1 MTTCMESSK
10 NDVYAIN
17 GLAAEVGEIQDKIA
31 KWVRKEYI
39 TIKNN
44 QVNFTQKAV
53 DSGID
58 FPKELA
64 KEVGDVMWFV
74 ALLAK
79 RMGYTLE
86 QIASRNICKLQS
98 RKERGVIDGDGDN
111 R

>member
-39 TIKNN
+39 NIDDN
-44 QVNFTQKAV
+44 QIHFTQKAV

-58 FPKELA
+58 FPEELA

-74 ALLAK
+74 ALLAD
-79 RMGYTLE
+79 RMGYSLE

-98 RKERGVIDGDGDN
+98 RQERGVIDGEGDN